1 MPQPALRCAAPV
13 SPRPLATRD
22 RFIHAASAAL
32 AHAVLAQDDQGLA
45 DVSGLHELARLLRD
59 VLCDEGV
66 MPE

>member
-1 MPQPALRCAAPV
+1 LP
-13 SPRPLATRD
+13 TRD

-32 AHAVLAQDDQGLA
+32 AHAVLGQDDHGLA
-45 DVSGLHELARLLRD
+45 DVSGLHDLARLLRD